1 LPSYS
6 SKVQV
11 AKCFRRRLQV
21 SKKLLSVMAFAVL
34 AMFGA
39 SCATTDDAA
48 NSNANAA
55 VATTTRTAADGSQIT
70 TTTDASGVKTETRVF
85 PDNPRVDRVVVTTRD
100 GRRTVRAYSPSG
112 EEREINDVGDALEVS
127 GDKIADAARWTA
139 DKAEDVGD
147 ATVEGAKTV
156 GEKTAEGAKTV
167 GGKTAEGAKTVGEK
181 TAEGAKTVGK
191 KTAAGAKKA
200 GSAIKDAVTP

>member
-1 LPSYS
+1 MIGR
-6 SKVQV
+6 K
-11 AKCFRRRLQV
+11 RHV
-21 SKKLLSVMAFAVL
+21 SKQLLTVMAVSVL
-34 AMFGA
+34 ALVGA
-39 SCATTDDAA
+39 GCTTDQTT

-55 VATTTRTAADGSQIT
+55 NASATPTTRTAPDGSDIIT

-85 PDNPRVDRVVVTTRD
+85 RNNPRVSRVVVTTRD

-112 EEREINDVGDALEVS
+112 EEKEINDVGDALEVS

-139 DKAEDVGD
+139 DKAADVGD

-156 GEKTAEGAKTV
+156 GEKTADGAR
-167 GGKTAEGAKTVGEK
+167 TVGEK

-191 KTAAGAKKA
+191 KTAAGAKKT
-200 GSAIKDAVTP
+200 GRAIKDALTP